1 MVSIKQLNYALAVE
15 KTLHFKKAADL
26 CYVSPSTLSNAL
38 AELEIQLGVQVF
50 ERTNKKVLITT
61 AGKEVLN
68 IALSIKLKMDDLN
81 RLSKIQNEPLSYPIT
96 IGIIPTIGP
105 FLLPVVLPSLT
116 RLYPNLKLTIVE
128 DQSIN
133 LVNQVKR
140 GDIDTAI
147 IALPFDLKN
156 LNIYKFWSENFYWM
170 AHVNDPLAHK
180 TKVTGN
186 DLTKSKLMLL
196 SDGHCLKDQALDVC
210 KIATDAPYSVGA
222 SSLTTLIQLVAGKM
236 GTTLVP
242 HMAVDQLLM
251 SNPLLTKALLD
262 EPGPHREIAF
272 ILRSTFAGIN
282 DIELLKNLFK
292 KELELAFN
300 INE

>member
-1 MVSIKQLNYALAVE
+1 MISIKQLNYALAVE

-38 AELEIQLGVQVF
+38 AELETQLGVQVF

-105 FLLPVVLPSLT
+105 YLLPVVLPSLT
-116 RLYPNLKLTIVE
+116 QLYPNLKLTIVE

-156 LNIYKFWSENFYWM
+156 LNVYKFWSENFYWM

-300 INE
+300 INK

>member
-1 MVSIKQLNYALAVE
+1 MVSIKQLNYALAVG

-81 RLSKIQNEPLSYPIT
+81 RLSKTQNEPLSYPIT

-156 LNIYKFWSENFYWM
+156 LNVYKFWSENFYWM

-300 INE
+300 INK

>member
-105 FLLPVVLPSLT
+105 YLLPVVLPSLT

-156 LNIYKFWSENFYWM
+156 LNVYKFWSENFYWM

-300 INE
+300 INK

>member
-38 AELEIQLGVQVF
+38 AELETQLGVQVF

-61 AGKEVLN
+61 AGREVLN

-105 FLLPVVLPSLT
+105 YLLPVVLPSLT

-156 LNIYKFWSENFYWM
+156 LNVYKFWSENFYWM

-300 INE
+300 INK

>member
-38 AELEIQLGVQVF
+38 AELETQLGVQVF

-61 AGKEVLN
+61 AGREVLN

-105 FLLPVVLPSLT
+105 YLLPVVLPSLT

-156 LNIYKFWSENFYWM
+156 LNVYKFWAENFYWM

-300 INE
+300 INK

>member
-156 LNIYKFWSENFYWM
+156 LNVYKFWSENFYWM

-300 INE
+300 INK

>member
-38 AELEIQLGVQVF
+38 AELETQLGVQVF

-105 FLLPVVLPSLT
+105 YLLPVVLPSLT

-156 LNIYKFWSENFYWM
+156 LNVYKFWSENFYWM

-300 INE
+300 INK

>member
-38 AELEIQLGVQVF
+38 TELETQLGVQVF

-105 FLLPVVLPSLT
+105 YLLPVVLPSLT
-116 RLYPNLKLTIVE
+116 QLYPNLKLTIVE

-147 IALPFDLKN
+147 IALPFDTNN
-156 LNIYKFWSENFYWM
+156 LNVYKFWSENFYWM

-292 KELELAFN
+292 KELELTIN
-300 INE
+300 INK

>member
-38 AELEIQLGVQVF
+38 AELETQLGVQVF

-105 FLLPVVLPSLT
+105 YLLPVVLPSLT

-156 LNIYKFWSENFYWM
+156 LNVYKFWSENFYWM

-292 KELELAFN
+292 KELELTFN
-300 INE
+300 INK

>member
-38 AELEIQLGVQVF
+38 AELETQLGVQVF

-61 AGKEVLN
+61 AGREVLN

-105 FLLPVVLPSLT
+105 YLLPVVLPSLT

-156 LNIYKFWSENFYWM
+156 LNVYKFWSENFYWM

>member
-1 MVSIKQLNYALAVE
+1 
-15 KTLHFKKAADL
+15 
-26 CYVSPSTLSNAL
+26 
-38 AELEIQLGVQVF
+38 
-50 ERTNKKVLITT
+50 
-61 AGKEVLN
+61 
-68 IALSIKLKMDDLN
+68 MDDLN

-105 FLLPVVLPSLT
+105 YLLPVVLPSLT

-147 IALPFDLKN
+147 IALPFDTHN
-156 LNIYKFWSENFYWM
+156 LNVFKFWSENFYWM

-292 KELELAFN
+292 KELELTFN
-300 INE
+300 INK